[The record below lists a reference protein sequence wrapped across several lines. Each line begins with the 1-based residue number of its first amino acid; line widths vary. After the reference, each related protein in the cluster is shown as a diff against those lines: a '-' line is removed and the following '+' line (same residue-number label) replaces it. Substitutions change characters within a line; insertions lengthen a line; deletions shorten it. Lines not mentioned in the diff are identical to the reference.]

1 MQQFEINNYIK
12 KQIGEYLDAK
22 QCDLHTAMNDETMNR
37 ELAAILHKGFPTM
50 VQKFYSLKKFETFL
64 WEKREFLYT
73 HIQARLDA
81 LAQPKSKK

>member
-12 KQIGEYLDAK
+12 KQIIEYLDAK
-22 QCDLHTAMNDETMNR
+22 QCDLHTAMNDEQMNR

-50 VQKFYSLKKFETFL
+50 IQKFYSLKKFEPFL

-81 LAQPKSKK
+81 LNQTK

>member
-12 KQIGEYLDAK
+12 KQISVYLEAK
-22 QCDLHTAMNDETMNR
+22 QCDLKTAMEDETMNR

-64 WEKREFLYT
+64 WEKRDFLYT
-73 HIQARLDA
+73 HIQNRLDA
-81 LAQPKSKK
+81 LTAKK

>member
-12 KQIGEYLDAK
+12 KQITEYLEAK
-22 QCDLHTAMNDETMNR
+22 QCDLQIAMNDEQMNR

-64 WEKREFLYT
+64 WEKREFWYT
-73 HIQARLDA
+73 HIHARLEA
-81 LAQPKSKK
+81 LNRPKK

>member
-12 KQIGEYLDAK
+12 KQITEYLEAK
-22 QCDLHTAMNDETMNR
+22 QCDLQIAMNDEQMNR

-50 VQKFYSLKKFETFL
+50 VQKFYSLKKFEAFL

-73 HIQARLDA
+73 HIHARLQA
-81 LAQPKSKK
+81 LSQPKK